1 MVCIAPAKLCMCCQV
16 VESPDHASRLDQSVI
31 QEFIVAHWVVKIRRK
46 SKIIQSIFNNLW
58 NLTTWR
64 WTYEVINKGVGV
76 FRVTKQLGKAGE
88 TCKLCDCLQNKFNKL
103 KLKTFLVTTNSKAK
117 VSKIRPT
124 GRLRT
129 AHECRTSRMSFCK
142 CQECQECQELTNVKN
157 AVLRYQKF
165 SPAFLNE
172 GYVRGKPLHLNSFSY
187 VTGVV
192 DLFFVRTCFFRLKC
206 S

>member
-1 MVCIAPAKLCMCCQV
+1 MCCQV

-46 SKIIQSIFNNLW
+46 SKIIQSILNNLW

-76 FRVTKQLGKAGE
+76 FRVTKQLVKAGE

-103 KLKTFLVTTNSKAK
+103 KYKTFLVITISKAK

-129 AHECRTSRMSFCK
+129 AH
-142 CQECQECQELTNVKN
+142 VKN

-192 DLFFVRTCFFRLKC
+192 DLFLVRTCFFPPEMQLRTLFLGIHLFSYPNLSAVNDLFCWPASTFAK
-206 S
+206 